1 MTTVRRALS
10 RIFTPKESSLFE
22 SASPVE
28 ESNLNDLASQF
39 YNLLK
44 ERHYDIRGIARWMKV
59 KENKRINF
67 GNIKPSLI
75 SYPSKIIGTFPE
87 LSFTITFIW
96 DDEIKYISHFLV
108 KFNDNKEI
116 LINYIREPESY
127 IDKETIDIYTEFFKK
142 LNSRIKMLPK
152 RIDQCIKFQF
162 E

>member
-1 MTTVRRALS
+1 MTSIRRTLS
-10 RIFTPKESSLFE
+10 RIFTPKEQSLFE
-22 SASPVE
+22 SSSPIE

-44 ERHYDIRGIARWMKV
+44 ERHYDIRGIVRLMKV

-67 GNIKPSLI
+67 GHIKPSLI

-87 LSFTITFIW
+87 LSFTIIFIW
-96 DDEIKYISHFLV
+96 DNQIKFISYFLV

-116 LINYIREPESY
+116 LINSNREPESY
-127 IDKETIDIYTEFFKK
+127 IDKETLNIYTDFFKQ
-142 LNSRIKMLPK
+142 LNSKIKMLPK
-152 RIDQCIKFQF
+152 RIDPCLNFQF